1 MTTLPLKTSEGH
13 FVITLEGK
21 NFVIDTGSP
30 ISFSCDYTVSH
41 IDIGES
47 HFGLTPFNS
56 RKMAM
61 ELENLVKMPVSGIIG
76 MDTLKELKRMEISK
90 EEGYIKFGGDISTKD
105 DEHVIPFAE
114 EHGILT
120 IGMKVNGRNTKAI
133 LDTGARIDY
142 MNPALLDTSIIV
154 SHESD
159 YNPNLGHFEVDG
171 YNTHYTFGDME
182 VDTICYEE
190 TYELKIYIE
199 EIGLTDVSGIIGLN
213 GFLERSKKVKLC
225 FDTGHVY
232 LSLF

>member
-47 HFGLTPFNS
+47 HFRLTPFNS

-90 EEGYIKFGGDISTKD
+90 EEGYIKFMLRILS
-105 DEHVIPFAE
+105 DE
-114 EHGILT
+114 
-120 IGMKVNGRNTKAI
+120 
-133 LDTGARIDY
+133 DTGEDDSGLVIDEVNKLKGIIINKYKEYLTESEYKALLTKLILLEEEFQKNYNQKMY
-142 MNPALLDTSIIV
+142 MNYV
-154 SHESD
+154 SNI
-159 YNPNLGHFEVDG
+159 Y
-171 YNTHYTFGDME
+171 
-182 VDTICYEE
+182 YEE
-190 TYELKIYIE
+190 T
-199 EIGLTDVSGIIGLN
+199 
-213 GFLERSKKVKLC
+213 
-225 FDTGHVY
+225 DTKGRGR
-232 LSLF
+232 